1 MSVGL
6 GDGLL
11 SLAAGGLTTLSPCV
25 FPVLPL
31 VLGGALGAHRLA
43 PVAMGSGLV
52 VSFALFGVLIGLL
65 GDVLGL
71 DADLVRQFGAWIMLG
86 LGLALLWPGAK
97 TQMGR
102 LFNPLASS
110 AQALSQRVQTTSL
123 LGAFAL
129 GALLGLVW
137 SPCSG
142 PMLASAITL
151 VASEGGALRG
161 AALLGLFGLGAAL
174 PLIAIAYASR
184 AAVGRARNWV
194 MAHMD
199 RISRAFGA
207 VLLLLGL
214 SILNGWDKRI
224 EALVVAWLPDQW
236 VKLTV
241 LF

>member
-11 SLAAGGLTTLSPCV
+11 ALGAGGLTTLSPCV

-31 VLGGALGAHRLA
+31 VVGGALGANRLA

-52 VSFALFGVLIGLL
+52 LSFAALGVLIGLA
-65 GDVLGL
+65 GDALGL
-71 DADLVRQFGAWIMLG
+71 DAERVRLAGAWIMLA

-97 TQMGR
+97 THFGR

-110 AQALSQRVQTTSL
+110 AQALSQRVQANSL
-123 LGAFAL
+123 LGALAL

-161 AALLGLFGLGAAL
+161 ALLLGLFGLGAAL
-174 PLIAIAYASR
+174 PLVGIAYASR
-184 AAVGRARNWV
+184 AAVGRARGWV
-194 MAHMD
+194 MAHAQ
-199 RISRAFGA
+199 RVTQAFGGL
-207 VLLLLGL
+207 LLLLGL
-214 SILNGWDKRI
+214 FILNGWDKRL
-224 EALVVAWLPDQW
+224 EALLVSWMPDAW